1 MYEQTF
7 FQLWK
12 IIEYNIL
19 LSIELTLH
27 GGKLT
32 DICELG
38 TQYSGAMRSF
48 IQSEIIFVGFEPTLV
63 IESAM

>member
-1 MYEQTF
+1 MGKMYF
-7 FQLWK
+7 
-12 IIEYNIL
+12 NIK
-19 LSIELTLH
+19 ELFTMIVYLKYRLI
-27 GGKLT
+27 GKLT